1 VFPFN
6 ARVHGAWCVVHREIV
21 RYAERPLKEIDRE
34 EHTKK
39 NVLCR
44 SKKSAPGGATVL
56 WGSIGNEEY
65 EIVGV
70 FSVHVGTT
78 TLVSWCCERD
88 AKARFTR
95 HTEAHI
101 LDGLNR
107 GETSALR
114 ELCVWLS
121 SPAREASFVL
131 RTDD

>member
-1 VFPFN
+1 MV
-6 ARVHGAWCVVHREIV
+6 RGAWFTEKNCSF
-21 RYAERPLKEIDRE
+21 AERPLKEIDRE
-34 EHTKK
+34 EHTEK

-88 AKARFTR
+88 AKARLHATHGGTHSRWFKSR
-95 HTEAHI
+95 RNIRVAGI
-101 LDGLNR
+101 VCV
-107 GETSALR
+107 ALF
-114 ELCVWLS
+114 S
-121 SPAREASFVL
+121 SP
-131 RTDD
+131 